1 MYQSLSEFF
10 ADAKNSGK
18 DWIKSQAKISA
29 ITFVLLLVGLFIA
42 DIVCEKKL
50 GDGVAWD
57 ILIPFI
63 ALAIAIV
70 DAVPVLGI
78 SITMLPW
85 AALATI
91 FSDDKKVGLAILIVY
106 LVVMLVKQ
114 IIEPFIRG
122 KSLGVSP
129 IEELICAIIG
139 YIVFPGTLGSA
150 LGLII
155 VPVVYTAAKKFYIKK
170 NPSFAEKKNAK
181 LADKFKDAI
190 DITDD
195 VKDVKDE

>member
-10 ADAKNSGK
+10 ADAKHSGK
-18 DWIKSQAKISA
+18 DWIKSQLKLSA
-29 ITFVLLLVGLFIA
+29 ITFVLLLVGLFAA
-42 DIVCEKKL
+42 DIICEKKL
-50 GDGVAWD
+50 GTGIALD

-63 ALAIAIV
+63 AIVIAIV

-78 SITMLPW
+78 SCTMLPW

-91 FSDDKKVGLAILIVY
+91 FEPSKKVGLAILVVY

-114 IIEPFIRG
+114 IIEPFIRS

-129 IEELICAIIG
+129 VEEVICAILG
-139 YIVFPGTLGSA
+139 WIVFPGTLGSA

-155 VPVVYTAAKKFYIKK
+155 VPVAYTAAKKIYIKN

-181 LADKFKDAI
+181 LANKGDVI

>member
-10 ADAKNSGK
+10 ADAKSSGK
-18 DWIKSQAKISA
+18 DWIKSQVKLSA
-29 ITFVLLLVGLFIA
+29 ITFVLLLVGLFVA
-42 DIVCEKKL
+42 DIICEKKFN
-50 GDGVAWD
+50 DGVAWD
-57 ILIPFI
+57 VLIPFI
-63 ALAIAIV
+63 ALAIAII

-91 FSDDKKVGLAILIVY
+91 FSEEKKVGLAILIVY
-106 LVVMLVKQ
+106 LVIMLIKQ

-129 IEELICAIIG
+129 VEELVCAVIG

-155 VPVVYTAAKKFYIKK
+155 VPVVYTAAKKIYIKN

-181 LADKFKDAI
+181 LADKGDVI
-190 DITDD
+190 DITND

>member
-1 MYQSLSEFF
+1 MYQTFSEFL
-10 ADAKNSGK
+10 ADAKHSGK
-18 DWIKSQAKISA
+18 DWIKSQIKLSS
-29 ITFVLLLVGLFIA
+29 ITFVLLLIGLFIA

-57 ILIPFI
+57 VLIPFI
-63 ALAIAIV
+63 ALGIAIV
-70 DAVPVLGI
+70 DAVPVFGI

-106 LVVMLVKQ
+106 LVIMLIKQ

-129 IEELICAIIG
+129 IEELICAVIG